1 MPKLAIVVAMIL
13 VCASLQC
20 VTLCAAPANPP
31 CPHHQK
37 SVDSCSHE
45 LVYLQVPAIIP
56 SPLPQASLQTMSFAE
71 QPIETAEISVIRS
84 APPPLRL

>member
-1 MPKLAIVVAMIL
+1 MPKLAIVVAL
-13 VCASLQC
+13 VLVGASLQC

-56 SPLPQASLQTMSFAE
+56 APLSQALLESMNFAE

>member
-1 MPKLAIVVAMIL
+1 MAKVAIALTLALIF
-13 VCASLQC
+13 ASLQC
-20 VTLCAAPANPP
+20 VTLCAAPARPA

-45 LVYLQVPAIIP
+45 LVYLQVPAIVPAP
-56 SPLPQASLQTMSFAE
+56 SIQATLVAMLFADE
-71 QPIETAEISVIRS
+71 SSEPAITSVIRS

>member
-1 MPKLAIVVAMIL
+1 MPKLAIVIAVVL

-20 VTLCAAPANPP
+20 VTLCAAPAHPT

-45 LVYLQVPAIIP
+45 LVYLQVPAVLP
-56 SPLPQASLQTMSFAE
+56 APLPSSPPVAVSFAE
-71 QPIETAEISVIRS
+71 EFSEPVIASLICS
-84 APPPLRL
+84 AAPPLRL

>member
-1 MPKLAIVVAMIL
+1 MPRVAIVVAVAL
-13 VCASLQC
+13 VFASLQC
-20 VTLCAAPANPP
+20 VTLCATPANPP

-45 LVYLQVPAIIP
+45 LVYLQVPAIVP
-56 SPLPQASLQTMSFAE
+56 SPLPQASLIAVSFPE
-71 QPIETAEISVIRS
+71 QPVETVEISVIRS

>member
-1 MPKLAIVVAMIL
+1 MPKLAIVVAMVL

-56 SPLPQASLQTMSFAE
+56 SPLPHASLETMNFAE
-71 QPIETAEISVIRS
+71 QPIETAEISVTRS